1 MTKVMNSISWSV
13 SMATNL
19 AFSCWVRQ
27 KADASSQVKKPSVWK
42 SKQPMLTREPSTQ
55 VSGQTA
61 SLEDNKEVR
70 IPAMK
75 EVLRNIVLS

>member
-1 MTKVMNSISWSV
+1 MTKVMNSISCSV

-19 AFSCWVRQ
+19 ARWFWVRQ
-27 KADASSQVKKPSVWK
+27 KADASSQVKKSSVWN

-75 EVLRNIVLS
+75 EVLHNIVLS